1 MMDANPLAPAL
12 LAVKLGLYVSAL
24 LAAGLGLHASMQI
37 VERGDRARA
46 LRSAAWLGGAALL
59 FATLRLSIATIQLGG
74 SLNSIF
80 DPATLAWTW
89 STLAPSFI
97 ALSLGA
103 GLLGV
108 AWLVRHAALAG
119 LASIA
124 LAAGFALTGHTQAL
138 EQPGPAPW
146 AAGLHVLIAA
156 FWIAAPI
163 TLWPRA
169 SLSDQ
174 IVLTR
179 SERFS
184 RRALFAVPVLF
195 ALGLWL
201 AVLLAGSVNAIL
213 TTSYGQLLAAKL
225 AVAAAALG
233 LGAYNKQIVTRK
245 LRETPADGRRA
256 LATTLTCDA
265 FLFASALILVGVATT
280 LTGPPT
286 S

>member
-1 MMDANPLAPAL
+1 MEADPLAPAL

-46 LRSAAWLGGAALL
+46 LRSAAWFGGAALV
-59 FATLRLSIATIQLGG
+59 FAMLRLMIANVQLGG

-80 DPATLAWTW
+80 DPATLSWTW
-89 STLAPSFI
+89 PALAPSSVAF
-97 ALSLGA
+97 ALGA
-103 GLLGV
+103 GLLFV
-108 AWLVRHAALAG
+108 AWLLQRSALAG

-138 EQPGPAPW
+138 EQPGLAPW

-169 SLSDQ
+169 LLSDQ
-174 IVLTR
+174 IVLVR

-184 RRALFAVPVLF
+184 RLALFIIPPLF
-195 ALGLWL
+195 AFGLWL
-201 AVLLAGSVNAIL
+201 AVLLAGSVNAVL
-213 TTSYGQLLAAKL
+213 TSAYGQLLATKL
-225 AVAAAALG
+225 AIAGAALG

-245 LRETPADGRRA
+245 LREAPTEGRRA
-256 LATTLTCDA
+256 LTTTLTFDA
-265 FLFASALILVGVATT
+265 FLFASALILVGIATT
-280 LTGPPT
+280 FTGPPT
-286 S
+286 H